1 MKKFGFF
8 LVRSFANLLGL
19 FPMQVLYLLADFF
32 YFLVYYIIRYR
43 QKVVRRNL
51 EVSFPEKTAKQRKQ
65 IEKAFYHHF
74 ADLMAEYVKMTQ
86 MTEKEMRKKV
96 TIENPEILHKLY
108 NEGRSVFLALGHC
121 GNWEW
126 FGMAFYRYTKHRPFA
141 IYKRLSNPYFDDF
154 IKSIR
159 TIIGPLQMIES
170 RSAFRSLKQV
180 ADQLNA
186 VVIIADQ
193 SPSGTEQDYW
203 TNFLNQDTA
212 FFTGLEK
219 MAKALDYAVVFV
231 ENIKVKRGVYNMVLS
246 PISLEPKKEPTN
258 YIIETYARMLEQAI
272 VDNPSNWLWSH
283 RRWKHQRTKTERHA

>member
-1 MKKFGFF
+1 
-8 LVRSFANLLGL
+8 
-19 FPMQVLYLLADFF
+19 
-32 YFLVYYIIRYR
+32 
-43 QKVVRRNL
+43 
-51 EVSFPEKTAKQRKQ
+51 
-65 IEKAFYHHF
+65 
-74 ADLMAEYVKMTQ
+74 
-86 MTEKEMRKKV
+86 
-96 TIENPEILHKLY
+96 
-108 NEGRSVFLALGHC
+108 
-121 GNWEW
+121 
-126 FGMAFYRYTKHRPFA
+126 
-141 IYKRLSNPYFDDF
+141 
-154 IKSIR
+154 
-159 TIIGPLQMIES
+159 MIES